1 MSDINLARRSFLGT
15 LVGYSQEIQA
25 ATMEMALSGKGS
37 FEMLGT
43 SLDGLKEKNGELVN
57 ANGDVVS
64 SLSDIKKSADGTREG
79 IAILNGTPCEV
90 KVNKDGTIADL
101 RAIDE
106 EANNATR
113 ARTLSITLATNAI
126 TSGINAAISAAQ
138 GYSHYNGL
146 DNVPYDGYQAVLH
159 KGERVLTAEENK
171 AYSNDPGID
180 YNKMEKCM
188 KSAVRELTLSVGSR
202 ELGRIM
208 DEHLRER
215 GIL

>member
-1 MSDINLARRSFLGT
+1 MRN
-15 LVGYSQEIQA
+15 
-25 ATMEMALSGKGS
+25 
-37 FEMLGT
+37 
-43 SLDGLKEKNGELVN
+43 
-57 ANGDVVS
+57 
-64 SLSDIKKSADGTREG
+64 KSA
-79 IAILNGTPCEV
+79 
-90 KVNKDGTIADL
+90 
-101 RAIDE
+101 
-106 EANNATR
+106 
-113 ARTLSITLATNAI
+113 
-126 TSGINAAISAAQ
+126 SGINAAISAAQ

-159 KGERVLTAEENK
+159 KGERVLAAEENK

-202 ELGRIM
+202 ELGRII